1 MSSTCST
8 RCSTRYGRDMHL
20 CALCEKSKGDRCIEI
35 PDTPE
40 NLARVR
46 RCQAQGWQI
55 QRDDGTILAILCKPC
70 ADIVRLEAELN
81 DEEAMLARAIEA
93 SVTEATEEDDN
104 DEELQ
109 LAIALSRQDE
119 SCQSYAWSST
129 QYHDE
134 LDEPQPPEPF
144 EWHDDKEIW
153 PNLCVEDLQQ
163 RHDGNVRF

>member
-1 MSSTCST
+1 
-8 RCSTRYGRDMHL
+8 MHL
-20 CALCEKSKGDRCIEI
+20 CPLCEERRGDRCIEI

-55 QRDDGTILAILCKPC
+55 QRIDGSILAILCKPC
-70 ADIVRLEAELN
+70 KDIVSLEAELN

-134 LDEPQPPEPF
+134 PDEPQPPEPF
-144 EWHDDKEIW
+144 EWHDDNEIW